1 VTESHLRSLAKGIGW
16 RAVATLATMVLVLI
30 FTRKLKLCLEIGALE
45 VLAKLLLYY
54 LYERAWNVIDWGR
67 PVVEL
72 DGK

>member
-1 VTESHLRSLAKGIGW
+1 
-16 RAVATLATMVLVLI
+16 
-30 FTRKLKLCLEIGALE
+30 LKLCLEIGALE

-54 LYERAWNVIDWGR
+54 LYERAWNMIDWGR